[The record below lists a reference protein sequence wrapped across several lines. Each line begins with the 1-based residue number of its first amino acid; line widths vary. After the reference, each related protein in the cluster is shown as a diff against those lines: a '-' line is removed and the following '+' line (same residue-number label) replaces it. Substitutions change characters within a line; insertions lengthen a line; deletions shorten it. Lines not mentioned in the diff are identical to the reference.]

1 MKKRFFAMFLLFVF
15 VLSAGFSQVVLS
27 EIMNEE
33 VPSSPEKPL
42 SFPLQER
49 IANLAV
55 SALKHIAKAR
65 GLIFEKNIG
74 DARREL
80 AESQKAMETIHA
92 SLPTTRIK
100 DHIWVAKKHLSY
112 ENTADVIPDLVPIS
126 ASLDEIQSFVNVD
139 DARTHL
145 EEAKAALKDDDKVKG
160 AKALELAGESLSYV
174 EIDLPLSYTERK
186 VAQALHFLAEGKDE
200 DADKVLQEAEDGVQ
214 AISIA
219 SYGPMVLAQES
230 LWRATKD
237 YAKGKYKAAKRA
249 LADAKV
255 FLKLASRQ
263 ADEKTKAAFEKLN
276 RKIEGLEKK
285 MAESGTDFGK
295 DIKNLWNKSK
305 EVYHETVE
313 KFK

>member
-1 MKKRFFAMFLLFVF
+1 MKKRFFGMFLLSVF
-15 VLSAGFSQVVLS
+15 VLCAGLSQVLGETV
-27 EIMNEE
+27 NEE
-33 VPSSPEKPL
+33 VTFSPEKPL

-55 SALKHIAKAR
+55 GALKHIAKAR
-65 GLIFEKNIG
+65 GFIHEKKNIA
-74 DARREL
+74 DVRREL
-80 AESQKAMETIHA
+80 AESQKFMQTIRDF
-92 SLPTTRIK
+92 LPTTRIK

-112 ENTADVIPDLVPIS
+112 EDPADVIPDLVPIS

-139 DARTHL
+139 DAMFHL
-145 EEAKAALKDDDKVKG
+145 EKAKTALKDNDKTKG
-160 AKALELAGESLSYV
+160 AKELDLAGESLSYV

-186 VAQALHFLAEGKDE
+186 VAQALYLLSEGKDA

-214 AISIA
+214 VISIA

-237 YAKGKYKAAKRA
+237 YAKGKYKAAKQA
-249 LADAKV
+249 LSDAKV
-255 FLKLASRQ
+255 FLKMAAKQ
-263 ADEKTKAAFEKLN
+263 ADEKTKDAFEKLN
-276 RKIEGLEKK
+276 RKIEQLEEK
-285 MAESGTDFGK
+285 MSESGTDFGK

-305 EVYHETVE
+305 DVYHETVE